1 MVDSSGMKARRT
13 PFQSAGEPDGRSAH
27 PRFRAIRRTA
37 LLLLALAAAATFPR
51 GWGAALAGRV
61 ARSYLDLGEPGSSR
75 CTVRWI
81 SPFRLDVRDVSLG
94 AAPGTPSLGCLE
106 ARFTPWGLARG
117 RVGSLEATG
126 LSAVFTNELAA
137 AGDLVADATAGA
149 DLHLRWVEGRGYE
162 GFLEGTVFGGPL
174 EARIGSDAA
183 LSELRSDLRFE
194 PALRGLALPA
204 LTASFR
210 VMPSPAAGTSL
221 AASANAGFEGS
232 SWQVRGT
239 CVAGTNGAFA
249 ADAALPDA
257 TLARDDP
264 LVAPLLAW
272 SGATN
277 ALRALSGSV
286 TGAVHVAKAADAPVA
301 EWNAALRVSGL
312 DADLEAGETPVELR
326 GGGTL
331 LRVAGYG
338 GKFFV
343 RPFGIRYRSVRA
355 GRGLS
360 LDAGSFW
367 FRADDLSSLLLTEGR
382 TGFCGGT
389 VRVYALHLDLEHLDA
404 GFTLYLDDLEAG
416 EILAALP
423 GVEGTATG
431 TIHGKIPL
439 SYRDGK
445 VLLRDAYLYSPPG
458 QVGKL
463 RLSETDAV
471 VENLRAAGVPDST
484 CDDLRT
490 ALADLDYTVLRMDLR
505 QNRDA
510 TGRLDVRLEGTAGEG
525 KAAIPVSLELGF
537 NGQLQDLLN
546 VGIRASTLGTGGL

>member
-1 MVDSSGMKARRT
+1 MSATRT
-13 PFQSAGEPDGRSAH
+13 KR
-27 PRFRAIRRTA
+27 IRRVA
-37 LLLLALAAAATFPR
+37 ILLLALAAVATFPR

-61 ARSYLDLGEPGSSR
+61 ARHYLDLGEPGSSR

-94 AAPGTPSLGCLE
+94 AAPGTPSLGRLE

-117 RVGSLEATG
+117 RVGSLEATR

-137 AGDLVADATAGA
+137 AGDLVADATAAA
-149 DLHLRWVEGRGYE
+149 DLHLRWVEGQGYD
-162 GFLEGTVFGGPL
+162 GFLEATVLGGPL

-204 LTASFR
+204 LTASFYAA
-210 VMPSPAAGTSL
+210 PSPAAGKSL
-221 AASANAGFEGS
+221 AASASAGFEGS
-232 SWQVRGT
+232 SWQIRGT
-239 CVAGTNGAFA
+239 GAIETNGAFA

-257 TLARDDP
+257 SLAPDDP

-277 ALRALSGSV
+277 VLRALSGSV

-312 DADLEAGETPVELR
+312 DADLAAGETPVALR

-331 LRVAGYG
+331 LRADGYG
-338 GKFFV
+338 AKTTV
-343 RPFGIRYRSVRA
+343 RPFGVRYRSLSA
-355 GRGLS
+355 GGGLA
-360 LDAGSFW
+360 LDSGSFW
-367 FRADDLSSLLLTEGR
+367 FRADDTSSLLLTEGR

-389 VRVYALHLDLEHLDA
+389 ARVYALHLDLEHLDA
-404 GFTLYLDDLEAG
+404 GFTLYLDDLDAG
-416 EILAALP
+416 AILAALP

-431 TIHGKIPL
+431 TVHGKIPL
-439 SYRDGK
+439 SYREGK
-445 VLLRDAYLYSPPG
+445 VRLRDAYLYSPPG

-463 RLSETDAV
+463 RLEKTDAV
-471 VENLRAAGVPDST
+471 IDNLRAAGVPDST
-484 CDDLRT
+484 CDDLRK
-490 ALADLDYTVLRMDLR
+490 ALGDLDYTVLRMDLK
-505 QNRDA
+505 QNRDG
-510 TGRLDVRLEGTAGEG
+510 TGRLAVRIEGSATDGG
-525 KAAIPVSLELGF
+525 TTLPVSLDLGF

-546 VGIRASTLGTGGL
+546 VGIRASTL